1 MESLFVLRGRLQELY
16 ARNSKVIDKAI
27 QFVLALVTFYLI
39 NHNIGFMK
47 LAASPAATVALA
59 VICTFLPMIMIVIA
73 AAALILIHTFSVSL
87 ATLAVTAIVFL
98 VMFIF
103 YFRLTPKMTLIVL
116 LTPIAFAFK
125 IPYVIPVAFGLVS
138 APVTLVAVTCG
149 TIVYYMLKYVKSTAA
164 VLESSGAKGLM
175 TQISAYAKQVF
186 QSKEMWVIIAAFIIC
201 FFVVYTLRRQSMDHA
216 WKIAVVAG
224 AVVDVVIIAAGDIA
238 LGVHTSYG
246 SLIAGSIAAAAA
258 GLILEFFFF
267 SVDYARSESLQY
279 EDDEYYYYVKA
290 IPKISVATPEKTVK
304 RINERQETE
313 IIDTEEVRRK
323 ARRSGGA
330 AAKRPPVER
339 EADRKAPAERKK
351 KPAPKKGPS
360 AKSRVIGNTEQILL
374 TQSLKQDL
382 DLDKK

>member
-16 ARNSKVIDKAI
+16 ARNSKIIDKAI

-47 LAASPAATVALA
+47 MAASPAATVALA
-59 VICTFLPMIMIVIA
+59 VICTFLPMVMIVIA
-73 AAALILIHTFSVSL
+73 ATVLILAHTFSVSL

-98 VMFIF
+98 VMYIF

-138 APVTLVAVTCG
+138 APVSLVAVACG
-149 TIVYYMLKYVKSTAA
+149 TVVYYMLKYVKSTAA
-164 VLESSGAKGLM
+164 VIEGSGGKGLM

-186 QSKEMWVIIAAFIIC
+186 QSKEMWIVIVAFIIC

-224 AVVDVVIIAAGDIA
+224 AVADVVVIAAGDIA

-246 SLIAGSIAAAAA
+246 TLIVGSIAAVII
-258 GLILEFFFF
+258 GLVLEFFFF
-267 SVDYARSESLQY
+267 SVDYARSENLQY
-279 EDDEYYYYVKA
+279 EDDEYYYFVKA

-330 AAKRPPVER
+330 VPKKAPSGK
-339 EADRKAPAERKK
+339 DSSRKAPVAGGK
-351 KPAPKKGPS
+351 KPAPRKGPS

-374 TQSLKQDL
+374 TQSMKKDL
-382 DLDKK
+382 NLDKE

>member
-103 YFRLTPKMTLIVL
+103 YFRLTPKMILIVL

-138 APVTLVAVTCG
+138 APVALVAVSCG

-164 VLESSGAKGLM
+164 VLESSGEKGLM

>member
-1 MESLFVLRGRLQELY
+1 MESLFVLRGRLQEVY
-16 ARNSKVIDKAI
+16 ARNSKIIDKAI

-47 LAASPAATVALA
+47 MAASPAATVALA
-59 VICTFLPMIMIVIA
+59 VICTFLPMVMIVIA
-73 AAALILIHTFSVSL
+73 ATALILAHTFSVSL

-98 VMFIF
+98 VMYIF

-138 APVTLVAVTCG
+138 APVSLVAVACG
-149 TIVYYMLKYVKSTAA
+149 TVVFYMLKYVKSTAA
-164 VLESSGAKGLM
+164 VIEGSGAKGLM

-186 QSKEMWVIIAAFIIC
+186 QSKEMWIVIVAFIIC

-224 AVVDVVIIAAGDIA
+224 AVADVVVIAAGDIA

-246 SLIAGSIAAAAA
+246 TLIVGSIAAVII
-258 GLILEFFFF
+258 GLVLEFFFF
-267 SVDYARSESLQY
+267 SVDYARSENLQY
-279 EDDEYYYYVKA
+279 EDDEYYYFVKA

-323 ARRSGGA
+323 ARRGGA
-330 AAKRPPVER
+330 VSKKAPSGKETS
-339 EADRKAPAERKK
+339 RKAMAADGK
-351 KPAPKKGPS
+351 KPAPKRGPS
-360 AKSRVIGNTEQILL
+360 AKGRVIGNTEQILL
-374 TQSLKQDL
+374 TQSMKKDL
-382 DLDKK
+382 NLDKE

>member
-47 LAASPAATVALA
+47 LATSPAATVALA

-138 APVTLVAVTCG
+138 APVALVAVSCG